1 MNRDEPERK
10 PDSLEKRRAPMD
22 DSGQWAMLAFN
33 QITDRLDRIDARFD
47 RVDARL
53 DRIEGAVGNLKKV
66 VWTAAGVILAL
77 GFVASVLFGFTD
89 LVTSMVP
96 VEITIRSLPAP

>member
-1 MNRDEPERK
+1 MSRGGPERK
-10 PDSLEKRRAPMD
+10 PDSLEKRQAPTD

-33 QITDRLDRIDARFD
+33 QITDRLDRI
-47 RVDARL
+47 DARL

-77 GFVASVLFGFTD
+77 GFIASVVFGFTD
-89 LVTSMVP
+89 LVARMIP